1 MDVGAGGFFLFLTCH
16 VNVLLVGAFT
26 SAQVTAA
33 AKATGLDATESGGR
47 ELFLQIR
54 LCSLE
59 SIGNAYR
66 SWKAAADSS
75 SLHAA

>member
-1 MDVGAGGFFLFLTCH
+1 MLPLSSS
-16 VNVLLVGAFT
+16 AFT
-26 SAQVTAA
+26 SSPVAAA
-33 AKATGLDATESGGR
+33 AKTIGLDATESGR

-59 SIGNAYR
+59 SIGNTHR